1 MAPAPMATAELN
13 GTALTS
19 ETTTAAGVVATT
31 GVPPIASVL
40 DNDQVNITEDEDGY
54 CEIDEVRAAAV
65 LLESQLAEAE
75 KLKKLAAEASDSS
88 NAPGT
93 ILPHQ
98 LDDSDRSVDSH
109 LEVVNDNYDSTQ
121 NHLQQPKLVA
131 GGVDLC
137 GRNRL
142 LHASSLAPTIPCHLI
157 ASYVTGL
164 NAQISQLLPKI
175 SERDLERE
183 QLRRENQHLRELLN
197 AMHQERVLESQE
209 TTEAPVTDPESQ
221 PPAPTAPATITAPT
235 TETSSS
241 STSTVNE

>member
-1 MAPAPMATAELN
+1 MPAPVATVELN
-13 GTALTS
+13 GTALAS
-19 ETTTAAGVVATT
+19 ETTTAAGVVTTT

-65 LLESQLAEAE
+65 LLETQLAEAE

-93 ILPHQ
+93 ILHQ
-98 LDDSDRSVDSH
+98 LNDSDRSVDSH
-109 LEVVNDNYDSTQ
+109 LEVVNENYDSTQ
-121 NHLQQPKLVA
+121 NHLQQSKLVA

-235 TETSSS
+235 TETNSS
-241 STSTVNE
+241 STTTTVNE